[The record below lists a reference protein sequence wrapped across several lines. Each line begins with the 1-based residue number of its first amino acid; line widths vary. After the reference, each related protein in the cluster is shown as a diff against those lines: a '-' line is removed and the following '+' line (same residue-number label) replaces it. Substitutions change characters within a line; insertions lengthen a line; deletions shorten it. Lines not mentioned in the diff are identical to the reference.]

1 MHRSANTNIDHGSVS
16 VDHFYSLDPSAD
28 QYASGLAHVYV
39 AHSLPSDGDIRAS
52 FCLRIEPAFSN
63 STSDHACSSIASPMP
78 TSSESLPTILAHV
91 HVHDSV
97 LVACQYNGTSLLTP
111 IARRPVFGHIMS
123 ACALRTGS
131 CKPILTKKSPFASR
145 TPNHASI
152 IENRYSI
159 KKSDSLL
166 TRSVKSDMI
175 VCTSDSGML
184 SIVALVQCP
193 SPQKG
198 NRVPID
204 DRFADSPSIYM
215 FESVLQHRIAPPGSS
230 YIALGHIVASDALAS
245 CIAVAAFQNNIT
257 LFPIKAYSPE
267 RCVPVFGSSLEILLP
282 RSNATILHMAFLNMP
297 LDFPHLLNLVVVIL
311 NKREVEVVL
320 YEWNQLNGVISSFTQ
335 YDPCVITKESVP
347 LHLIPLP
354 KLPMYFLVATE
365 SEILIL
371 NSIDMKHTSRR
382 PLRQTVP
389 GPFHSKEIR
398 QDLNALIS
406 AIHVLETTDT
416 DNEHLYMTSD
426 KGHIMYMRV
435 TRAQLNT
442 YIVHVGGVRRPVAFM
457 EILSSTVDNHT
468 LALFGSFC
476 DGEIIHIDAKTLNV
490 SKSEVVPI
498 QWNSGPTLDFCLNL
512 MPTKDTDTLYMTS
525 GTSPYGSVK
534 EIRHGVGV
542 SIESSS
548 TQFSDAIHLWSL
560 SLSPDDECDTFLVA
574 SFAASTRI
582 MYICDDGFV
591 DVSDAFGFLIDT
603 PTLNAAACSTRGF
616 FVQVH
621 SLGLVVVRPE
631 TMTTHT
637 MSASTVHE
645 WVHPN
650 GHRIVLSA
658 FYREYVVVSTAGES
672 ALTLLKIAIDNNSN
686 DPRPGV
692 CVVGTYSASLF
703 ILSLDYTEGKLT
715 MLSELKLANYSSAA
729 INIPHTVHIL
739 GPTLGLDAQ
748 VTETHLLVGVRDGS
762 LIDFTLSWDNDV
774 FEAST
779 PTIMQLGT
787 TPLSLVPSRRRVL
800 GQSYVLAVSSK
811 TWQLSISPIGGIRAA
826 LLLCYPIEHAA
837 SFLYDGS
844 KINGFLFLT
853 ANEMSI
859 AFVEDGPRYH
869 TRSIEIGDTPR
880 RILIDPVTQLLLLAV
895 VAPTEDGKTISAIN
909 VLDPE
914 TGHVLT
920 SERLAVDET
929 IHSLMVWHVKPTKR
943 YICVGTRVNATCG
956 RVLVFGLKRTSKS
969 RFVKFN
975 LMGQCTLSGPVIAL
989 CSFINSY
996 LLASAGSV
1004 LHQLKIEAVHRTLT
1018 ASANIDSY
1026 SSITRIHTL
1035 GAYIYVSNV
1044 RESVSVYSFDV
1055 VAKSFKLLK
1064 SDVEC
1069 RAGFDGIPLNDSLV
1083 IGSDLNGNIYGLAT
1097 GSDTNRDHG
1106 QHFSNQSM
1114 RLVFGF
1120 HIGEVVLH
1128 LNMGSLSHRIL
1139 HIMRDAN
1146 INVGT
1151 SAQDCP
1157 KSSYKRIT
1165 ETSDLDRG
1173 WWPNSNS
1180 PHHGISK
1187 NLSFTRGSDAGVVY
1201 KEPILHQRARGGQI
1215 LYGATLSGG
1224 LVSILRLRPEVHTT
1238 LQLLQMC
1245 MSEHADTM
1253 PLLGNNHSW
1262 FRSKSIS
1269 MQNAIDGLFV
1279 TQFLTQNGFAQREI
1293 MHQFNILRVKEPY
1306 ATENNDLMN
1315 TQMTVVKMSAILY
1328 WLKAAC
1334 I

>member
-230 YIALGHIVASDALAS
+230 YIALGHIVASDAL
-245 CIAVAAFQNNIT
+245 
-257 LFPIKAYSPE
+257 
-267 RCVPVFGSSLEILLP
+267 
-282 RSNATILHMAFLNMP
+282 
-297 LDFPHLLNLVVVIL
+297 
-311 NKREVEVVL
+311 KREVEVVL

-457 EILSSTVDNHT
+457 EILSSTIDNHT
-468 LALFGSFC
+468 LALFGSF
-476 DGEIIHIDAKTLNV
+476 IDAKTLNV

-616 FVQVH
+616 FVQGYVFQFLKLF
-621 SLGLVVVRPE
+621 SPSV
-631 TMTTHT
+631 
-637 MSASTVHE
+637 VHE

-1253 PLLGNNHSW
+1253 PLLGEFSVPYLDSTAVIFQSSLCALSNYT
-1262 FRSKSIS
+1262 
-1269 MQNAIDGLFV
+1269 D
-1279 TQFLTQNGFAQREI
+1279 
-1293 MHQFNILRVKEPY
+1293 IL
-1306 ATENNDLMN
+1306 N
-1315 TQMTVVKMSAILY
+1315 
-1328 WLKAAC
+1328 
-1334 I
+1334 